1 MYIAA
6 RTDKP
11 MCAVSDAIAMVIGA
25 EKYKI
30 KWNTA
35 HAYVEQSSCQVC
47 HTWFEISVSDPL
59 VMAVVQGLH

>member
-1 MYIAA
+1 
-6 RTDKP
+6 